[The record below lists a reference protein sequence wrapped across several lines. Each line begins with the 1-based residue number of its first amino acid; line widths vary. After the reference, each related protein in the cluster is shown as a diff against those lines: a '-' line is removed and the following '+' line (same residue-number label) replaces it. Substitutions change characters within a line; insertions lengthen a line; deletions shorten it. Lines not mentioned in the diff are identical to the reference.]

1 MDNNTPQA
9 DILNEAE
16 ELTVNEEQEVKESP
30 KRERRKLSYFFTD
43 GIIMCWLSMLT
54 ECIYNAFVNGFFGKI
69 FTSYSSLQSSFERG
83 YLKSNVLG
91 NRKLGS
97 SLRQTRK
104 VFAEGFERS
113 FLLSNTKRFIKV
125 LLETP
130 LKNYGN
136 FTLCFGLYTI
146 FAFFLKRFI
155 VMAGSATLVDFIV
168 GAVFVVVAIPLLT
181 SKISLA
187 EALLESVC
195 SRLLLC
201 EAFGIRDKSF
211 YVPAKQSRTRA
222 NLSIILGIVC
232 GIFTL
237 VIDPIYLPLL
247 ALVVISLTVIMS
259 VPEIGVVVALFSLP
273 FLSLFDSPSLMLALI
288 VLVSAFGYFV
298 KIVRGK
304 RIMRFEILDVAMLM
318 LGVVIFFSGIF
329 TAGKGASLY
338 ESLLAC
344 SLMLAYFL
352 IANMMRTKKW
362 VDRCVLALV
371 SSAGVTAVIGV
382 LEYFF
387 GEISTQ
393 WLDVTYFS
401 DIRTRVVS
409 LFDNSNVLAFYL
421 VIIFPLALDLVF
433 KASRRRERFLA
444 LFSVSAIVLCTVF
457 TWSRGAWIG
466 LIASAIM
473 YLLINTRVVIKAFVG
488 LCLALP
494 VLSIVLPSSVIKRFL
509 SIGDLADSSTY
520 YRVLTWRGS
529 LRAIADNVFGGYG
542 YGMSSFEAVY
552 PAYAIAGIEAAEHT
566 HSLYLQ
572 LLFGTGL
579 VGLILFLAVIILFA
593 QKNFEF
599 FVREDDKRGV
609 GTAAAAFS
617 AVIAALVMGLFDNIW
632 YNSRVMLL
640 FFAVMGIACAMIRI
654 SDENSVRRRVEVECD
669 KTSAYI
675 DI

>member
-1 MDNNTPQA
+1 MDNNTPQT

-16 ELTVNEEQEVKESP
+16 ELTVKEEQEAKESP

-54 ECIYNAFVNGFFGKI
+54 EFIYNAFVNGFFGKI

-113 FLLSNTKRFIKV
+113 YLLSNTKRFIKV

-168 GAVFVVVAIPLLT
+168 GTVFVVVAIPLLT

-201 EAFGIRDKSF
+201 EAFGIRDESF
-211 YVPAKQSRTRA
+211 YVLAKQSRTRA

-579 VGLILFLAVIILFA
+579 VGLILFLAVILLFA